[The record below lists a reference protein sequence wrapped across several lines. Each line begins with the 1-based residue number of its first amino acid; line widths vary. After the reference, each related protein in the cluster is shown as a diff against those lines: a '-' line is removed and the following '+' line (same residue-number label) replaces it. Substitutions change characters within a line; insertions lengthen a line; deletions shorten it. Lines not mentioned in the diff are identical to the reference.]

1 MLSCGMKT
9 IRIKMPRFFFEKCL
23 VQRFQMPSFFEA
35 LVTITKARQ
44 VQITPHSWSIFAMS
58 FAAAFKSKVAARP
71 EAFAAGIDNS
81 SCAKKADDDPS
92 RFIDTDGRIMSAAE
106 VAARAVDVELDHM
119 HQEVRMI

>member
-1 MLSCGMKT
+1 
-9 IRIKMPRFFFEKCL
+9 
-23 VQRFQMPSFFEA
+23 
-35 LVTITKARQ
+35 
-44 VQITPHSWSIFAMS
+44 MS

-81 SCAKKADDDPS
+81 SSAKKADDDPS